1 MKNSFILLLL
11 VFGTV
16 TSSFAQELEKSKKD
30 RNLTVTQTYID
41 GFKKIIIGE
50 DLDVELVYNKKPSV
64 EIKADNN
71 HHKHIKIAVV
81 DSVLTITTSK
91 EIRVKKLK
99 IKVNYSDNFSNIE
112 VNGNAEVRS
121 LTSLELDNATLKTS
135 GSARAYLNI
144 KANNFNFVSSEKTKV
159 KLNVTAANVVVE
171 ISDNTKLD
179 ALINAT
185 DLKMDLYQRTTAT
198 VEGEV
203 VNLKLRSDNN
213 SQLNGKN
220 LTAKTCTILT
230 EMDSNIYIEVTDHI
244 SIDASGSSDV
254 YLFGNPKI
262 TINSFTGTTKL
273 KKKEKQS

>member
-16 TSSFAQELEKSKKD
+16 ASSFAQELEKSKKD
-30 RNLTVTQTYID
+30 RNLTITQTYIN

-71 HHKHIKIAVV
+71 HHKHINIDVV

-91 EIRVKKLK
+91 EIRIKKLK

-171 ISDNTKLD
+171 ISDNTKMD

-185 DLKMDLYQRTTAT
+185 DLKMDLYQRSSAT

-220 LTAKTCTILT
+220 LTAKTCSILT

>member
-16 TSSFAQELEKSKKD
+16 ASSLAQELEKSKKD
-30 RNLTVTQTYID
+30 RNLTITQTYID

-91 EIRVKKLK
+91 EIRIKKLK
-99 IKVNYSDNFSNIE
+99 IKVNYGDNFSNIE

-144 KANNFNFVSSEKTKV
+144 KANNFNFVSAEKTKV

-171 ISDNTKLD
+171 ISDNTKMD

-203 VNLKLRSDNN
+203 INLKLRSDNN

>member
-16 TSSFAQELEKSKKD
+16 ASSLAQELEKSKKD
-30 RNLTVTQTYID
+30 RNLTITQTYID

-99 IKVNYSDNFSNIE
+99 IKVNYGDNFSNIE

-171 ISDNTKLD
+171 ISDNTKMD

-185 DLKMDLYQRTTAT
+185 DLKMDLYQRATAT
-198 VEGEV
+198 IEGDV

-213 SQLNGKN
+213 SQSEFQN
-220 LTAKTCTILT
+220 
-230 EMDSNIYIEVTDHI
+230 
-244 SIDASGSSDV
+244 
-254 YLFGNPKI
+254 
-262 TINSFTGTTKL
+262 
-273 KKKEKQS
+273 

>member
-1 MKNSFILLLL
+1 M
-11 VFGTV
+11 
-16 TSSFAQELEKSKKD
+16 
-30 RNLTVTQTYID
+30 
-41 GFKKIIIGE
+41 
-50 DLDVELVYNKKPSV
+50 
-64 EIKADNN
+64 
-71 HHKHIKIAVV
+71 
-81 DSVLTITTSK
+81 
-91 EIRVKKLK
+91 
-99 IKVNYSDNFSNIE
+99 
-112 VNGNAEVRS
+112 
-121 LTSLELDNATLKTS
+121 
-135 GSARAYLNI
+135 
-144 KANNFNFVSSEKTKV
+144 
-159 KLNVTAANVVVE
+159 
-171 ISDNTKLD
+171 D

-185 DLKMDLYQRTTAT
+185 DLKMDLYQRATAT

-203 VNLKLRSDNN
+203 INLKLRSDNN

>member
-16 TSSFAQELEKSKKD
+16 ASSLAQELEKSKKD
-30 RNLTVTQTYID
+30 RNLTITQTYID

-99 IKVNYSDNFSNIE
+99 IKVNYGDNFSNIE

-144 KANNFNFVSSEKTKV
+144 KANNFNFVSAEKTKV

-171 ISDNTKLD
+171 ISDNTKMD

-185 DLKMDLYQRTTAT
+185 DLKMDLYQRATAT
-198 VEGEV
+198 IEGDV

>member
-1 MKNSFILLLL
+1 MKNSFVLLLL

-16 TSSFAQELEKSKKD
+16 ASSFAQELDKSKKD
-30 RNLTVTQTYID
+30 RNLTITQTYID

-71 HHKHIKIAVV
+71 HHKHINIDVV

-91 EIRVKKLK
+91 EIRIKKLK

-159 KLNVTAANVVVE
+159 KLNVTAANVVLE
-171 ISDNTKLD
+171 ISDNTKMD

-185 DLKMDLYQRTTAT
+185 DLKMDLYQRTSAT

-244 SIDASGSSDV
+244 SIDASGSSDI